1 MNGSTLDRTRY
12 HHEFLGVLTGI
23 AGPTSFGSGAT
34 SENADSG
41 SGDLVGIFEG
51 IGLVI
56 PVNYLSGGGLSSTA
70 TWANHTFSSLGV
82 TPGSY
87 TWNWGSGA
95 HSDFF
100 QLDIVEG
107 AAAVP
112 EPSSILLLALSLG
125 LAGLL
130 NRFPRVNFSHISRE
144 T

>member
-1 MNGSTLDRTRY
+1 M
-12 HHEFLGVLTGI
+12 
-23 AGPTSFGSGAT
+23 
-34 SENADSG
+34 
-41 SGDLVGIFEG
+41 VGIFEG
-51 IGLVI
+51 VGLVT
-56 PVNYLSGGGLSSTA
+56 PLNYLSGSELSNTA
-70 TWANHTFSSLGV
+70 TWANHTFISLGV

-100 QLDIVEG
+100 ALDIIEG

-130 NRFPRVNFSHISRE
+130 NRFPRVSFSHTLRQA
-144 T
+144 